1 MDTHPKARSYFARRV
16 ATLRHLLDRRDLEF
30 LCVPLSAHTFS
41 LCPTLWLRSVYDSR
55 GDSDDGRLIS
65 HYEVRKFCKLDFSLA
80 PQLVTSSSNAIKTPL
95 MRWRLEPLVI
105 VQPVCPGTG
114 QLQESPT
121 QATGIPPTLKLVAR
135 VLITLP
141 P

>member
-1 MDTHPKARSYFARRV
+1 MSVEHSGTV
-16 ATLRHLLDRRDLEF
+16 A
-30 LCVPLSAHTFS
+30 
-41 LCPTLWLRSVYDSR
+41 YD
-55 GDSDDGRLIS
+55 
-65 HYEVRKFCKLDFSLA
+65 VRKFCKLDFSLA

-95 MRWRLEPLVI
+95 MRWRLEPVAI
-105 VQPVCPGTG
+105 VQPLCPGTG

-141 P
+141 PWEVGSPSRITLRMFVLSYC